1 MDSNLLVKKLCAFL
15 LANNISDQ
23 KLEKISGVCEN
34 MRVFNNKQR
43 AHLMTT
49 NSELKAQIRDLAPN
63 VARAR
68 IKEYC
73 IPKLYAEILDAVCVE
88 RMQNMQA
95 ICYLESEKHICMS
108 ESQFKRNLA
117 MALNMYRK
125 AEASAELCK

>member
-1 MDSNLLVKKLCAFL
+1 
-15 LANNISDQ
+15 
-23 KLEKISGVCEN
+23 
-34 MRVFNNKQR
+34 
-43 AHLMTT
+43 MTT

-73 IPKLYAEILDAVCVE
+73 IPRLYAEILDAVCVE

-95 ICYLESEKHICMS
+95 ICYLEREKEICMS

-125 AEASAELCK
+125 AEASIEPSKQPM